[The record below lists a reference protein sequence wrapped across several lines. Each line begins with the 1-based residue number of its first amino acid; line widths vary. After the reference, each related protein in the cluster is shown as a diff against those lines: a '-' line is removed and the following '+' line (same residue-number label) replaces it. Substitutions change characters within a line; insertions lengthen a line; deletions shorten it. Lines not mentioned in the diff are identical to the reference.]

1 MRGVDSDQTSGGSF
15 SLCLSAC
22 ASIWVQALESAMKKK
37 QRCVVA
43 SIRRCSGTDATLLPT
58 VEGSDIEN
66 YLVHTIISM
75 TNEPYNAI
83 KSLGGYN

>member
-1 MRGVDSDQTSGGSF
+1 MSVVVIVRGVDSDQIRGDSF
-15 SLCLSAC
+15 SLCLSAY

-43 SIRRCSGTDATLLPT
+43 AIRRCSGTDATLLPT

-66 YLVHTIISM
+66 YLVHTICSV
-75 TNEPYNAI
+75 TH
-83 KSLGGYN
+83 